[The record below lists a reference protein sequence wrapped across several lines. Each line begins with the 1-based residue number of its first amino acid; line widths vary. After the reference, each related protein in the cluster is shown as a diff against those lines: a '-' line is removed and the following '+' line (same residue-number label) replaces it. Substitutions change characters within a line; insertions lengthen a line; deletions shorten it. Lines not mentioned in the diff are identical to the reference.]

1 MFTKF
6 RILLRF
12 FESLLLS
19 LEVILAKLKDDL
31 RRHSK
36 GDWLEP
42 SECIRVGEIFEA
54 KQ

>member
-1 MFTKF
+1 MFANF

-12 FESLLLS
+12 FEGLLLS
-19 LEVILAKLKDDL
+19 LEVILEKLKDNS

-42 SECIRVGEIFEA
+42 SECIGDGEIFAA